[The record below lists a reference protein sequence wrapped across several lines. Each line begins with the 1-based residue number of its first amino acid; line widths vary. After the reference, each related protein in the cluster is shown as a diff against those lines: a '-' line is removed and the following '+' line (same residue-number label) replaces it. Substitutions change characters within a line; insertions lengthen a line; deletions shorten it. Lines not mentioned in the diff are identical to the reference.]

1 MPEPDLRWHDFL
13 DRIES
18 DAAAGLACLEDPSL
32 PVHVDLWIPPQDL
45 GAMPPEL
52 AERALNVLA
61 AQQKIR
67 ERMQGAR
74 TAAGKQ
80 LAALRSVPEP
90 VRNGQSVYLDV
101 TS

>member
-1 MPEPDLRWHDFL
+1 MRWHDFL

-18 DAAAGLACLEDPSL
+18 DVAAGLACLEDPSL
-32 PVHVDLWIPPQDL
+32 PMHVDLWIPPQDL

-52 AERALNVLA
+52 AGRSLNVLA

-74 TAAGKQ
+74 TAAGRQ

-90 VRNGQSVYLDV
+90 RQAGKSIYLDV